1 MVIMNAL
8 KAGKI
13 EATKMGLKS
22 SRRYKAYP
30 SPPKSCM
37 SFACIGA
44 VKGVCFWPG
53 RSETPAAGR
62 AVMVSIHSKQF
73 NSVEYDPY

>member
-13 EATKMGLKS
+13 EATKLGLKS

-30 SPPKSCM
+30 SPPKSCI
-37 SFACIGA
+37 SFACIGP
-44 VKGVCFWPG
+44 VWFLPG
-53 RSETPAAGR
+53 RPETPAMGR
-62 AVMVSIHSKQF
+62 VVMASILWKQF
-73 NSVEYDPY
+73 SSVEYDPY